1 MASAA
6 AHITET
12 TPLLSSFD
20 PSAQEQADSKNAL
33 DSNVGLVLETTWKT
47 ESQLLVGY
55 SAPLICTYLLQY
67 FYNLVI
73 ILVVSH
79 LGTDELAA
87 VSLGI
92 TTMNIT
98 GFAVFE
104 GMATSLDTLCAQAY
118 GSVLLLLYIRFAAPW
133 TLQCWPGFTSAAFR
147 NWSSMV
153 KLSFAGA
160 IMTMCEWFAF
170 EILNLS
176 TAYISTAHL
185 AAQSLLSTA
194 CVLVWHVPFSA
205 SVAVSTRIGH
215 LVGSGALDAARKAT
229 STYAVIFALIG
240 LVDAALFV
248 FALREIFLPFFI
260 EDDRVRVLVEGA
272 LPYLAAFQFVDAT
285 ACCCHGIMRGLGRQ
299 AIGGWVIFSVN
310 YAFAVPLALYLE
322 LGPPKLELNGMWI
335 ALGSG
340 SALLTVA
347 EALVTKWMSWQR
359 AVEDARKREEPV
371 VS

>member
-1 MASAA
+1 MQRLQWGVPGAALAA
-6 AHITET
+6 ALTNCFR
-12 TPLLSSFD
+12 P
-20 PSAQEQADSKNAL
+20 
-33 DSNVGLVLETTWKT
+33 
-47 ESQLLVGY
+47 
-55 SAPLICTYLLQY
+55 
-67 FYNLVI
+67 
-73 ILVVSH
+73 
-79 LGTDELAA
+79 
-87 VSLGI
+87 
-92 TTMNIT
+92 
-98 GFAVFE
+98 
-104 GMATSLDTLCAQAY
+104 
-118 GSVLLLLYIRFAAPW
+118 VLLLLYIRFAAPW
-133 TLQCWPGFTSAAFR
+133 TLQCWPGFTYAAFR

-160 IMTMCEWFAF
+160 VMTMCEWFAF

-229 STYAVIFALIG
+229 STYAVIFTLIG
-240 LVDAALFV
+240 LVDAALLI

-260 EDDRVRVLVEGA
+260 EDDRVRALVESA
-272 LPYLAAFQFVDAT
+272 LPYLAVFQFVDAT

-310 YAFAVPLALYLE
+310 YVYAVPLALYLE

-335 ALGSG
+335 ALWSG
-340 SALLTVA
+340 SALLTVV
-347 EALVTKWMSWQR
+347 EGLVTKWMSWQR